1 MNATQDRVTQLLE
14 KFQEVYNLV
23 TDLQEELNQS
33 KSETLLEYD
42 DLQEIV
48 EAVLDSKQ
56 GESIQ
61 LDDYSLDLNGREVE
75 VYDAYLDSHDSFC
88 SSDITNGLKRF
99 IKKQDFCVGYTT
111 ESRGVDTSKENSEF
125 VRVQAISSREAI
137 NQVKSKLQNE
147 IWQFNEA
154 SDEERF
160 DYSEKYE
167 YLDRGKFP
175 DSHTKVGLV
184 KIDTLE
190 VDTDNAVD
198 TEIGI
203 DAVSVE

>member
-42 DLQEIV
+42 QLQEIV
-48 EAVLDSKQ
+48 EAVLDNIQ
-56 GESIQ
+56 GERVQ

-75 VYDAYLDSHDSFC
+75 VYDAYIDATDSFC
-88 SSDITNGLKRF
+88 SRDIIRGGLEHF
-99 IKKQDFCVGYTT
+99 IKKKEYCVGYTT
-111 ESRGVDTSKENSEF
+111 ETKGEDTSKTNSEF
-125 VRVQAISSREAI
+125 VRVEAISSREAI
-137 NQVKSKLQNE
+137 NQVQNKLQNE
-147 IWQFNEA
+147 IWRFNEA
-154 SDEERF
+154 SDEKRF
-160 DYSEKYE
+160 DYSIKYD

-175 DSHTKVGLV
+175 DTHTRAGIVKVDILEDV
-184 KIDTLE
+184 IDP
-190 VDTDNAVD
+190 VD
-198 TEIGI
+198 TEIAI